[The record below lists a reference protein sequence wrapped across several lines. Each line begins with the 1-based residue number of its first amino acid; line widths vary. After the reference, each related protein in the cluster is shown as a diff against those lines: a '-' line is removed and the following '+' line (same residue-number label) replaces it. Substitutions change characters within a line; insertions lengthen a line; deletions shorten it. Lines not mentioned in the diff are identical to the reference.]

1 MVDVSNNIQIISLL
15 LQLTDISYQSMNIIT
30 VGIIEDD
37 RPFRKN
43 LEVYLNM
50 HKDLHT
56 TFSCNSME
64 EFLKQ
69 RVILDEPYIIFI
81 DLGLPGISGLEGIS
95 LIRQQWDDV
104 HIVVVTGN
112 DDENVILDCILRGAN
127 GYLLKPFNISELTKN
142 IDIIRNGGALI
153 TPDAA
158 RKLFK
163 KMHRPKAN
171 MQDIANELTTRESE
185 IVQELLKGLTYKEI
199 AAVLGISSF
208 TVNAHLKNVYTKMNV
223 RSKSELISKILTK

>member
-1 MVDVSNNIQIISLL
+1 M
-15 LQLTDISYQSMNIIT
+15 IT

-43 LEVYLNM
+43 MEVYLNM
-50 HKDLHT
+50 QKDLHT

-69 RVILDEPYIIFI
+69 RVILDEPYIVFI

-95 LIRQQWDDV
+95 LIRQYWDDT
-104 HIVVVTGN
+104 HIVVITGN
-112 DDENVILDCILRGAN
+112 DDENVILDCIQRGAN
-127 GYLLKPFNISELTKN
+127 GYLLKPFNIAELTKN
-142 IDIIRNGGALI
+142 IDIIRSGGALI

-158 RKLFK
+158 KKLFDK
-163 KMHRPKAN
+163 IHRPKA
-171 MQDIANELTTRESE
+171 DFHEATNELTARESE

-199 AAVLGISSF
+199 GSVLCISSF
-208 TVNAHLKNVYTKMNV
+208 TVNTHLKNVYTKMNV
-223 RSKSELISKILTK
+223 RSKSELIYKVLNK